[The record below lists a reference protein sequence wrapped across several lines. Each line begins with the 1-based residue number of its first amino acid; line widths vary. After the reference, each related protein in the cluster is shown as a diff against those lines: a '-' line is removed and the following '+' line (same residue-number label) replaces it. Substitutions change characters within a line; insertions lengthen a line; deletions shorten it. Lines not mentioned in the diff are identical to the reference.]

1 MGDGKYLV
9 NAVDRALRILDLFTE
24 DQPELKLT
32 EISQA
37 MGLHKSTVHGLLRT
51 LAHHGYI
58 TQNAENGKYR
68 LGLKLVERGNLVMS
82 LLDVRKVA
90 HKVLRQLADQ
100 FEESTHLVI
109 LDGIE
114 GVYIDKVEGK
124 KAISMYSRIGK
135 RVPVYCT
142 AVGKVLISERED
154 IPQLIAR
161 LSLRPFTPNTITDP
175 ERLLQELEQ
184 VRKQGY
190 ALDNEEFER
199 GMRCVAV
206 PIRDMSGSIVAAMSV
221 SGPVFRM
228 DWKKIQA
235 IVTALKAGAEEI
247 SREMGYALS
256 AIGN

>member
-58 TQNAENGKYR
+58 SQNVENGKYR

-82 LLDVRKVA
+82 TLDVRKVA
-90 HKVLRQLADQ
+90 NKVLRQLADQ

-228 DWKKIQA
+228 DWKKMKG
-235 IVTALKAGAEEI
+235 IVAALKAGAEEI